1 MQNLKTNAK
10 MCDNENEDQ
19 NIFLILRD
27 YAEYKTNLL
36 IFLMTGAIIL
46 LTLFVKFCF
55 YLYQV
60 GYNHILQIP
69 NHYINIENGI
79 FYRITVQIS
88 IAFMMLVF
96 NLIGYE
102 FLKKRKFI
110 KYLIFLFITFMAT
123 LFIFWALVFSLG
135 FIKEPNGQ
143 FTGMLIKQSL
153 FLVFVSNIFVLSL
166 CMVPN
171 QGLRRSRLAVKAR
184 QYTRK
189 RNILKHQIK
198 KGSGRHQ
205 NKRQTLKKL
214 EKKVERL
221 NYDLYLAGNS
231 ANTSLLTGTERGNR
245 KKIRYAQLLAVS
257 LYIITVTL
265 VLPLAAGLNRAYEK
279 KDFRVIPQQYVNVV
293 LDGTYDYAIL
303 SETEDTY
310 LVSPCIVSGAGNEE
324 LRIYLNTQL
333 EVDKKD
339 LVMVNKQFKR
349 VFRLTVNDNIIPR

>member
-10 MCDNENEDQ
+10 MCDNENE
-19 NIFLILRD
+19 NRSVFLTLRD
-27 YAEYKTNLL
+27 YAEHKTSLF
-36 IFLMTGAIIL
+36 IFLVTGAITF

-60 GYNHILQIP
+60 GYNYILQIP
-69 NHYINIENGI
+69 NHYINIENGL

-110 KYLIFLFITFMAT
+110 KYLIFLFITFMAALFMFWT
-123 LFIFWALVFSLG
+123 LAFSLD
-135 FIKEPNGQ
+135 FIKELNDRL
-143 FTGMLIKQSL
+143 TGMLINQSL
-153 FLVFVSNIFVLSL
+153 ILVFVSNIFVLSL
-166 CMVPN
+166 CIFPN
-171 QGLRRSRLAVKAR
+171 QALKKSRLTVKAR

-189 RNILKHQIK
+189 RNILKHRIK

-221 NYDLYLAGNS
+221 NYDLYLVES
-231 ANTSLLTGTERGNR
+231 STDVSLLTGAERSNR

-265 VLPLAAGLNRAYEK
+265 ALPLAAGLNRAYEK

-293 LDGTYDYAIL
+293 FDSTYDYAIL
-303 SETEDTY
+303 SETEDAY

-339 LVMVNKQFKR
+339 LVTVNKQFKK